1 MLSVFKQLIRLAVC
15 CTVSTLTVHGLSET
29 NVLVVYN
36 SENLDSQEVH
46 DYYKS
51 IRTGVLSFDLDD
63 SSILPGTISYA
74 DFASKIRNP
83 IRSHLNNN
91 DLEET
96 VHVIVL
102 TKGLPH
108 RIQNLDTADPDAGDN
123 PFNSYYGDGNATFAS
138 VDSELTLLQF
148 DLDSGEVNGSY
159 DSIADNAVNNPYFGA
174 TSRFNS
180 YSRSDITDNTRAF
193 TRSGSVYGWWRLYS
207 TRRGGRALDQ
217 PVDAGHIYLTAR
229 LDAETV
235 DDVKAMID
243 RAQSIQ
249 LRTDVDALLLD
260 SNGNTGTT
268 PFAQD
273 APLQLYYPL
282 YSSIVID
289 DYAEAQNTFASTWN
303 QFLWDDDSSNFLI
316 GNNPVIGNAAFIINT
331 GPVAHLSSYGVN
343 HGGSGNKRDYLFTYS
358 GQLVNGASWIAYE
371 SYAAQGLGG
380 VALSRQQAQVEEWI
394 QAGGTFAMGNVWEP
408 YTLGIPRSEIFL
420 DRFLNQGFTYVEAA
434 WASIL
439 QLSWQIVVIGD
450 PLATATVTQ
459 AAPFDLWIFEQTGT
473 TPDVDSDT
481 AFTADF
487 EGDGLTNG
495 LEYTFDLSATTTDT
509 NSATLPSISGTAGN
523 FTYQFTAAEPFPEN
537 VILSIE
543 ATDELT
549 VQNWPIIASRASDG
563 TWTGSASVVETE
575 TGSGTRVELTE
586 PALSSE
592 VQRFY
597 TLKAEPAP

>member
-1 MLSVFKQLIRLAVC
+1 MFSVFKQLIRLAVC
-15 CTVSTLTVHGLSET
+15 CTVSTLAVHGLSET

-46 DYYKS
+46 YYYKS
-51 IRTGVLSFDLDD
+51 IRTGVASFDLDD

-102 TKGLPH
+102 TKGLQH

-148 DLDSGEVNGSY
+148 DLDSGEANGLL
-159 DSIADNAVNNPYFGA
+159 DSFADNAINNPYFNT

-180 YSRSDITDNTRAF
+180 FSRNDITDGTRTF
-193 TRSGSVYGWWRLYS
+193 TIEGSYTWWRLYS
-207 TRRGGRALDQ
+207 TRLRGLRRVLDEQ
-217 PVDAGHIYLTAR
+217 LDAGHIYLTAR

-235 DDVKAMID
+235 EDVKAMID
-243 RAQSIQ
+243 RAQSINY
-249 LRTDVDALLLD
+249 RSDVDAALFD
-260 SNGNTGTT
+260 SNSSNS
-268 PFAQD
+268 
-273 APLQLYYPL
+273 LQIYNPL
-282 YSSIVID
+282 YDNTVVID
-289 DYAEAQNTFASTWN
+289 DYAEAQTTLSANWGQFNWN
-303 QFLWDDDSSNFLI
+303 NNDNFLI
-316 GNNPVIGNAAFIINT
+316 GNNPVIGNAAFSINT

-380 VALSRQQAQVEEWI
+380 EALSRDQAQVEEWI

-408 YTLGIPRSEIFL
+408 YTFGIPRSEIYL
-420 DRFLNQGFTYVEAA
+420 DRFLNQGFTHVEAA

-509 NSATLPSISGTAGN
+509 NSATLPSISGTTGN

-549 VQNWPIIASRASDG
+549 VQNWPIIASRASHG